1 MVGERA
7 AYELL
12 MFQWHVLPG
21 NITTFNITTFM
32 LCVGDL

>member
-1 MVGERA
+1 MLMVGERA

-21 NITTFNITTFM
+21 NITTFM